1 MERNLSALALPKDL
15 CQEGVRRRRTEREKG
30 VNQRYRALSARSN
43 ENCLGKTMRDRLRL
57 FSRKKEI
64 EEGMRRC
71 LQPGRNI
78 ARIALLV
85 DPETRHERSLQRI
98 GAVLVAGQP
107 IGIAPSDERCRQQKK
122 QQRMR
127 S

>member
-1 MERNLSALALPKDL
+1 MNE
-15 CQEGVRRRRTEREKG
+15 
-30 VNQRYRALSARSN
+30 RYRTLSARSG
-43 ENCLGKTMRDRLRL
+43 ENRLRKTMRDRLR
-57 FSRKKEI
+57 FFNRKKDI

-71 LQPGRNI
+71 LQPGGNI

-107 IGIAPSDERCRQQKK
+107 IGRTPGDERCRQQKK